1 MKIETEN
8 VPKLFEI
15 RGTLRYQC
23 LRDRELAY
31 LIVLACCSSCVS
43 HLILISLHVVFLAP
57 GVRGIEMTLWGN
69 TALAN

>member
-23 LRDRELAY
+23 LRDRELAN
-31 LIVLACCSSCVS
+31 IFVLACCSSCGS
-43 HLILISLHVVFLAP
+43 HLLLMPLHFVFRRNE
-57 GVRGIEMTLWGN
+57 GVGGGGLR
-69 TALAN
+69 